1 MEFANQLLAEGMS
14 ITKAAIEASRLR
26 FRPILMTGFSTIFG
40 VMPLAFASGPGA
52 ASRVSI
58 GMSVMG
64 GMLVSTVLTLYVVP
78 VFYVVMAKGLPLGLF
93 RKSAQYSADADEI
106 SNGYVN
112 GNSKT
117 DSANSKN
124 KDSGEKLRK

>member
-1 MEFANQLLAEGMS
+1 
-14 ITKAAIEASRLR
+14 
-26 FRPILMTGFSTIFG
+26 
-40 VMPLAFASGPGA
+40 MPLAFASGPGA

-64 GMLVSTVLTLYVVP
+64 GMLMSTVLTLYVVP

-106 SNGYVN
+106 SNGNGYVN